1 MFVPPPTIP
10 LDWDSLALDE
20 TPVQEPNTT
29 TGNHMSPRMA
39 WCRRKHGMRATKA
52 PPRHP
57 GKQAFAP
64 TCLIALGENLASP
77 STPTPLDCIIV
88 ENPESKNPEETEP
101 AGKRQTLAT
110 TRRQFWQISK
120 AFFASERRRKARGF
134 LITLLVLALAVGAI
148 QVLMSYAGRDF
159 MTAITRKD
167 PDAYWKALGWYL
179 GSFALAIPVGVYY
192 RWVEERLAL
201 LWREWMAQ
209 HLVKR
214 YFNNRAYFRLR
225 GSESVDNPDQRISED
240 VRNFTTSSLAFLLIL
255 LNSLITFVGF
265 IGVLWMISST
275 LVAMLVLYA
284 VAGTAI
290 SIVIGRKLVRLHYLQ
305 YEKEADFRYA
315 LVRVRDNAESI
326 AFYRGEKRE
335 HLNLFNRLSTAVA
348 NMREVI
354 IRNRNLAFFTN
365 SYNYI
370 ALVLPLMVVAPMYMR
385 GQVEFGVVTQAAG
398 AFGSVLTAVSLI
410 IAQFGGLSAYLAG
423 VQRLGNLWDQLDEH
437 DAEEQRIAYE
447 ATNTPDENSRLVK
460 LDKLT
465 ICTPGKMKTLVEQL
479 SFELRPGQ
487 SLLIMG
493 PSGTGKSSVL
503 RTIAGLWPGA
513 CGLLERPAFDQ
524 LMFLPQRPYMVE
536 GCLRDQLLYPYP
548 DRGANEEEILRVLE
562 EVNLSDVL
570 HRVEGDVERVV
581 DWSNMLSLG
590 EQQRI
595 ALARLFL
602 RKPKFAFLDEATSAL
617 DEENQQ
623 LLYQKIRKSGIA
635 YISVG
640 HRTTLIDHHDRL
652 LKLDRSGSWE
662 IVNAA
667 EVATT

>member
-1 MFVPPPTIP
+1 VVQP
-10 LDWDSLALDE
+10 E
-20 TPVQEPNTT
+20 TNPSETAEAN
-29 TGNHMSPRMA
+29 
-39 WCRRKHGMRATKA
+39 
-52 PPRHP
+52 
-57 GKQAFAP
+57 GK
-64 TCLIALGENLASP
+64 SH
-77 STPTPLDCIIV
+77 S
-88 ENPESKNPEETEP
+88 
-101 AGKRQTLAT
+101 LAT
-110 TRRQFWQISK
+110 TRRQFWLISK

-134 LITLLVLALAVGAI
+134 LITLLLLALAVGAI

-159 MTAITRKD
+159 MTAITRR
-167 PDAYWKALGWYL
+167 DADGYWKALGWYL
-179 GSFALAIPVGVYY
+179 GTFALAIPVGVYY

-240 VRNFTTSSLAFLLIL
+240 VRNFTTSSLSFLLIL
-255 LNSLITFVGF
+255 LNSVVTLIGF
-265 IGVLWMISST
+265 IGVLWMISGT
-275 LVAMLVLYA
+275 LVAMLVVYA
-284 VAGTAI
+284 LAGTAI
-290 SIVIGRKLVRLHYLQ
+290 SIAIGRKLVRLHYHQ
-305 YEKEADFRYA
+305 YEKEADFRYG

-335 HLNLFNRLSTAVA
+335 HLDLFNRLTAAVA
-348 NMREVI
+348 NMRQVI

-365 SYNYI
+365 SYNYL
-370 ALVLPLMVVAPMYMR
+370 ALVLPVLVVAPMYMR
-385 GQVEFGVVTQAAG
+385 GEVEFGVVTQAAG
-398 AFGSVLTAVSLI
+398 AFGTVLTAVSLI
-410 IAQFGGLSAYLAG
+410 ITQFGGLSAYLAG
-423 VQRLGNLWDQLDEH
+423 VQRLGSLWDQLDEH

-447 ATNTPDENSRLVK
+447 ATNKPDENSRVVK
-460 LDKLT
+460 LEKLT
-465 ICTPGKMKTLVEQL
+465 ICTPGKMKTLVEEL
-479 SFELRPGQ
+479 SFELRAGQ

-548 DRGANEEEILRVLE
+548 DRGADKDEILRVVE
-562 EVNLSDVL
+562 KVNLTDVL
-570 HRVEGDVERVV
+570 ARVDGDLERVT
-581 DWSNMLSLG
+581 DWNNMLSLG

-595 ALARLFL
+595 AFARLFL

-617 DEENQQ
+617 DEDNQD
-623 LLYQKIRKSGIA
+623 LLYQKLRASGIA

-640 HRTTLIDHHDRL
+640 HRTTLVAHHDRL

-662 IVNAA
+662 IGDAV
-667 EVATT
+667 E